1 MLKNRRFAVYR
12 GSAEISPM
20 IKIALIE
27 PEIPQNTG
35 NIGRICVGAD
45 CELLLVGKLGF
56 SMDDKYMKRA
66 GLDYWEKVRLQRI
79 GTLGEFFNKYD
90 TPEYTLAFLSKKAEK
105 IYTEIPAKNDGSL
118 VLVFGKETV
127 GLPEEILTK
136 YAERSYRI
144 PTTGNVRSLN
154 IANTVSIVTFDV
166 LRRLDFAGLERKIC
180 L

>member
-1 MLKNRRFAVYR
+1 
-12 GSAEISPM
+12 M

-56 SMDDKYMKRA
+56 SMEDKYMKRA
-66 GLDYWEKVRLQRI
+66 GLDYWKKVQLERI
-79 GTLGEFFNKYD
+79 ESVDEFFEKYD
-90 TPEYTLAFLSKKAEK
+90 NSEYTLAFLSKKADK
-105 IYTEIPAKNDGSL
+105 LYTEIPAKNDGSL
-118 VLVFGKETV
+118 ILIFGKETL
-127 GLPEEILTK
+127 GLSDYILK
-136 YAERSYRI
+136 KHSERCYRI

-166 LRRLDFAGLERKIC
+166 LRRLDFAGLERKYAC
-180 L
+180 NRTN